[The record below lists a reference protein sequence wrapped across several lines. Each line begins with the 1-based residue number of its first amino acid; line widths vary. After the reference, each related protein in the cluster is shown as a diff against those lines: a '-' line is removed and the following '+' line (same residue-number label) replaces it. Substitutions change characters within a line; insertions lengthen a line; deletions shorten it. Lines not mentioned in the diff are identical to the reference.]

1 MEIGAQVA
9 RETRKEASA
18 VAQVG
23 GDGGLEQG
31 GRRGLGEKGSDFPKF
46 HNVAT
51 GLAEGFE
58 VEKDD
63 RKSRMTPS
71 FLAMN

>member
-1 MEIGAQVA
+1 ME
-9 RETRKEASA
+9 R
-18 VAQVG
+18 
-23 GDGGLEQG
+23 G

-46 HNVAT
+46 RNVAT

-58 VEKDD
+58 VEKDN